1 MSSTNFRWIYF
12 IEHTLIKLSNLKLSP
27 HVLFHRT
34 RVNIRL
40 RALMISFVSWAFRHR
55 SRALAALPLSL
66 GLNPDGLTYRLAAL
80 LAKNP
85 ITHCL
90 GDTSGAFL
98 LRWGEPKSWAVAP
111 LCRQREVIDI
121 VTAHAVNSAGYQSI
135 VMLWRW
141 VIRVLSGRWVVGCI
155 TYRGLRPYGLTHG

>member
-55 SRALAALPLSL
+55 RRALAALPLSL

-90 GDTSGAFL
+90 GDTSWAFL
-98 LRWGEPKSWAVAP
+98 CGGVSLWSWATAQLNRLSVAC
-111 LCRQREVIDI
+111 LVSVGI
-121 VTAHAVNSAGYQSI
+121 VRSV
-135 VMLWRW
+135 
-141 VIRVLSGRWVVGCI
+141 
-155 TYRGLRPYGLTHG
+155 